1 MQLTQYTDYSIR
13 TLLYAAAYADRLVN
27 ISEIADYYSI
37 SRTHLAKVVAGLTQ
51 AGYLQ
56 GIRGKNGGLRLSKAP
71 QHINLGELIE
81 KLEPLEIVECFGN
94 KNTCA
99 ITVSCQL
106 KHVLHEAKVAFIT
119 TLKGYTLADIQLP
132 TPLPVGVEHP
142 LTFYST
148 KLNQAL

>member
-13 TLLYAAAYADRLVN
+13 TLLYAAAYSERLVN

-71 QHINLGELIE
+71 QCINLGELIE
-81 KLEPLEIVECFGN
+81 TVEPLELVECFSP
-94 KNTCA
+94 KNACA

-106 KHVLHEAKVAFIT
+106 KHVLHEAKGAFIT
-119 TLKGYTLADIQLP
+119 TLKGYSLADIQLP
-132 TPLPVGVEHP
+132 TPLPVRVEHP
-142 LTFYST
+142 LAFYRWD
-148 KLNQAL
+148 KAK